1 MINMIKNLIFYLF
14 WYFNALFNY
23 PNYLLEHKI
32 SKSSFLENLDMEK
45 FNVYII
51 IKKFI
56 EINNLNNKGIIVS
69 LSGGV
74 DSMVVLH
81 CLIHLKNYY
90 YKDMNIG
97 CVCINYGI
105 RNESN
110 DEMKF
115 LKEYLSYYIDYN
127 MINDFI
133 VMKVTNTSRKNNFGS
148 NKKSN
153 KRSEFEE
160 ESKQIRY
167 DGYNKLLSTGK
178 YSGVML
184 GHHKD
189 DIIENIFTNMMYGRN
204 ILDLT
209 VMKKKSIKKNITF
222 YRPLLDIH
230 KNEVYD
236 VSNFY
241 NIPFFKDTTPD
252 WSKRGIMRRQIFP
265 LFDKTFSKWNE
276 KLYNIG
282 IMSDEINFIVNE
294 NIVENYKKKIK
305 IYQTGFSISFEDY
318 ILDSGNIIKKLVF
331 PDIVHSFGIGYF
343 GNKHYNKLYS
353 LNNGNCF
360 NLNKHFIVYRDDDI
374 IYFIVKKLV
383 NKTNIMKIEDVM
395 NNKFTGDFKI
405 TSKYKTF
412 WKNLSI

>member
-32 SKSSFLENLDMEK
+32 SKPSFLENLDMEK
-45 FNVYII
+45 FNVYQI

-56 EINNLNNKGIIVS
+56 KINNLTDKGVIVS

-115 LKEYLSYYIDYN
+115 LKEYLSYYIDSHI
-127 MINDFI
+127 INDFI

-204 ILDLT
+204 ILDLI

-265 LFDKTFSKWNE
+265 LFDRTFSKWNE

-282 IMSDEINFIVNE
+282 VMSDEINFIVNE

-305 IYQTGFSISFEDY
+305 TYKTGFSISFEDY
-318 ILDSGNIIKKLVF
+318 ILDTGNIIKKIVF

-343 GNKHYNKLYS
+343 GNKHYDKLYS

-374 IYFIVKKLV
+374 FYFIVKKLV
-383 NKTNIMKIEDVM
+383 NKTRIMKIYDVM
-395 NNKFTGDFKI
+395 NNKFTEDFKI
-405 TSKYKTF
+405 TGKYKVF